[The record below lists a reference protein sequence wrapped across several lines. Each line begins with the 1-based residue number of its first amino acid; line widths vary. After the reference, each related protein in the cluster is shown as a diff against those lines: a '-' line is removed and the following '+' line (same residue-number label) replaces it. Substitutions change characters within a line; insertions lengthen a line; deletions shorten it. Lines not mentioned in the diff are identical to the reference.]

1 MMAGTVEITTDEYK
15 KLVLKAYK
23 YDKLRER
30 CVAGTYATTEEEILF
45 EITEEEQKA
54 MEERRKQ

>member
-1 MMAGTVEITTDEYK
+1 MMVMITTEEYK
-15 KLVLKAYK
+15 DLVLKAYK

-30 CVAGTYATTEEEILF
+30 CVTSAFATTVEEILF

>member
-1 MMAGTVEITTDEYK
+1 MYENMIMISSAEYK
-15 KLVLKAYK
+15 DLVLKAYK

-30 CVAGTYATTEEEILF
+30 RVSSTYATTEEEILF

>member
-1 MMAGTVEITTDEYK
+1 MDVNVVMISNAEYK
-15 KLVLKAYK
+15 ELVLKAYK

-30 CVAGTYATTEEEILF
+30 RVTSTYVTTEEEILF
-45 EITEEEQKA
+45 EITEEEHNA